1 MCPMSNSRLKD
12 IYDCLKDNQVEV
24 YFPGQHKGEC
34 TSNYVVVRDA
44 TSVKSL
50 SFSTMIHYYDVLCY
64 VPQQRFGDLEPF
76 LEEVKKVM
84 KQLVPMIKPADS
96 ETGSFYDESNKG
108 WMKSVQYQN
117 YRQIVK

>member
-1 MCPMSNSRLKD
+1 MCPMSDSRLKD
-12 IYDCLKDNQVEV
+12 IYDCLKNNQVEV

-76 LEEVKKVM
+76 LEEVKKAM

>member
-1 MCPMSNSRLKD
+1 MCPMSDSRLKD
-12 IYDCLKDNQVEV
+12 IYDCLKNNQVEV

-34 TSNYVVVRDA
+34 TSNYVVVRDT

-76 LEEVKKVM
+76 LEEVKKAM